1 MTDNKNG
8 VNEIDALQRLTP
20 LPGSQQPLLV
30 ELGVLQG
37 GHRVLFVVAPGTVLR
52 GPGVCVPG
60 PLDCEIM
67 SLAPDQ
73 IEAVATDA
81 TSAPVAMFA
90 LTDIAAVNHPTRAA
104 AQQARQSI
112 SLSGS
117 QFLAQLPL
125 QALQLFPYDAG
136 VGAVV
141 DTRNL
146 TVGG

>member
-1 MTDNKNG
+1 MTNNKNG
-8 VNEIDALQRLTP
+8 VNAIDALQRLTP
-20 LPGSQQPLLV
+20 LPSSHGPLLV
-30 ELGVLQG
+30 EWGVLQG

-52 GPGVCVPG
+52 GPGACVPG
-60 PLDCEIM
+60 PLDCEIL
-67 SLAPDQ
+67 SLAQDQ
-73 IEAVATDA
+73 IEAVSTDA

-90 LTDIAAVNHPTRAA
+90 LTDIVAVNHPSRAA
-104 AQQARQSI
+104 AQQARQSV
-112 SLSGS
+112 SWSGS

-125 QALQLFPYDAG
+125 PVLQLFPYDAG

>member
-1 MTDNKNG
+1 GG
-8 VNEIDALQRLTP
+8 VKLLDPLQRLSL
-20 LPGSQQPLLV
+20 LPSPRQPLLV

-37 GHRVLFVVAPGTVLR
+37 GHRVLFAVAPGTVLR

-60 PLDCEIM
+60 PLDCEIL
-67 SLAPDQ
+67 SLAQDQ
-73 IEAVATDA
+73 IEAVSTDA

-90 LTDIAAVNHPTRAA
+90 LTDIVAVNHPSSAA
-104 AQQARQSI
+104 AQQARQSV
-112 SLSGS
+112 SWSGS

-125 QALQLFPYDAG
+125 PALQLFPYDAG